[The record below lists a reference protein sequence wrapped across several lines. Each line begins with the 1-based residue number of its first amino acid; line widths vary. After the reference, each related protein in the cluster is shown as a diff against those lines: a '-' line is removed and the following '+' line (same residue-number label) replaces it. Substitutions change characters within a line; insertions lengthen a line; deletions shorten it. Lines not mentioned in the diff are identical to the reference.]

1 MRMQLYKMEF
11 YKIFH
16 RKIFWI
22 GILAILGLMFV
33 YFWFAEVGDERCVI
47 DGRSYSGYEAVQMNK
62 KITEEYAG
70 TVTDEKINQI
80 VDKYG
85 LPSELNESMP
95 GWKDGNYLNDFVT
108 RFFTNGSWE
117 NGVKPT
123 VRYRLKDTDL
133 WKAYKEYNENI
144 DSKSERN
151 DKKQM
156 KTEILSMWKFK
167 PTLEYTTGWK
177 VFGELLQFG
186 LILGSI
192 MIICVISGIF
202 AEESQTKM
210 LPLIFTT
217 VEGKRKDTSAKVLA
231 SFTITVLLY
240 AGITGSAWG
249 LCKIVYDLKGGY
261 DLTGVVISGSMW
273 KTVDKVPF
281 FSYLSVLLIL
291 GMLAFLSLNAIT
303 LCISAYQDSMF
314 GAVVA
319 TAICWAISLLVRIF
333 FGGLVWILV
342 DSMAMPMFL
351 IMQVNLNDI
360 YSIWYVIAVIAV
372 GVLAVSLTKGIL
384 HYKVKQVV

>member
-1 MRMQLYKMEF
+1 MRMQLYKMEL

-47 DGRSYSGYEAVQMNK
+47 DGRSHSGYEAVQMNK

-123 VRYRLKDTDL
+123 VRYRLKDTGL

-144 DSKSERN
+144 DSKSEKN

-261 DLTGVVISGSMW
+261 NLTGVVISGSMW

-319 TAICWAISLLVRIF
+319 TAICWAIPLLVRIF
-333 FGGLVWILV
+333 FDGLVWILV
-342 DSMAMPMFL
+342 DSMPMFL

-360 YSIWYVIAVIAV
+360 YSIWYVVAVIAV
-372 GVLAVSLTKGIL
+372 GMLAVSLTKGIL

>member
-1 MRMQLYKMEF
+1 MRMQLYKMEL

-47 DGRSYSGYEAVQMNK
+47 DGRSHSGYEAVQMNK

-240 AGITGSAWG
+240 AGITGSTWG

-261 DLTGVVISGSMW
+261 NLTGVVISGSMW

-319 TAICWAISLLVRIF
+319 TAICWAIPLLVRIF

-342 DSMAMPMFL
+342 DSMPMFL

-360 YSIWYVIAVIAV
+360 YSIWHVIAVIAV

>member
-1 MRMQLYKMEF
+1 MRMQLYKMEL

-47 DGRSYSGYEAVQMNK
+47 DGRSHSGYEAVQMNK

-85 LPSELNESMP
+85 LPSELNENMP

-123 VRYRLKDTDL
+123 ERYRLKDTDL

-144 DSKSERN
+144 DSKSEKN

-261 DLTGVVISGSMW
+261 NLTGVVISGSMW

-314 GAVVA
+314 GAVVV
-319 TAICWAISLLVRIF
+319 TAICWAIPLLVRIF
-333 FGGLVWILV
+333 FGGFVLILV
-342 DSMAMPMFL
+342 DSMPMFL

-360 YSIWYVIAVIAV
+360 YSIWYVVAVMAV

>member
-1 MRMQLYKMEF
+1 MRMQLYKMEL

-47 DGRSYSGYEAVQMNK
+47 DGRSHSGYEAVQMNK

-85 LPSELNESMP
+85 LPSELNENMP

-123 VRYRLKDTDL
+123 ERYRLKDTDL

-144 DSKSERN
+144 DSKSEKN

-261 DLTGVVISGSMW
+261 NLTGVVISGSMW

-281 FSYLSVLLIL
+281 FSYLSVLLIF
-291 GMLAFLSLNAIT
+291 GMLAFLSLNAII

-319 TAICWAISLLVRIF
+319 TAICWAIPLLVRIF
-333 FGGLVWILV
+333 FDGLVWILV
-342 DSMAMPMFL
+342 DSMPMFL

-360 YSIWYVIAVIAV
+360 YSIWHVIAVIAV

>member
-1 MRMQLYKMEF
+1 MRMQLYKMEL

-47 DGRSYSGYEAVQMNK
+47 DGRSHSGYEAVQMNK

-144 DSKSERN
+144 DSKSEKN

-156 KTEILSMWKFK
+156 KNEILSMWKFK

-240 AGITGSAWG
+240 AGITGSTWG

-261 DLTGVVISGSMW
+261 NLTGVVISGSMW

-319 TAICWAISLLVRIF
+319 TAICWAIPLLVRIF

-342 DSMAMPMFL
+342 DSMPMFL

-360 YSIWYVIAVIAV
+360 YSIWHVIAVIAV

>member
-1 MRMQLYKMEF
+1 MRMQLYKMEL

-16 RKIFWI
+16 GKIFWI

-85 LPSELNESMP
+85 LPSELNENMP

-117 NGVKPT
+117 NGVEPT
-123 VRYRLKDTDL
+123 ERYRLKDTDL

-144 DSKSERN
+144 DSKLEKN

-156 KTEILSMWKFK
+156 ENEILSMWKFK

-261 DLTGVVISGSMW
+261 NLTGVVISGSMW

-291 GMLAFLSLNAIT
+291 GMLAFSSLNAIT
-303 LCISAYQDSMF
+303 LCISAYQNSMF

-319 TAICWAISLLVRIF
+319 TAICWAIPLLVRIF
-333 FGGLVWILV
+333 FGGFVWILV
-342 DSMAMPMFL
+342 DSMPMFL

-360 YSIWYVIAVIAV
+360 YSIWYVVAVIAV
-372 GVLAVSLTKGIL
+372 GMLAVSLTKGIL

>member
-1 MRMQLYKMEF
+1 MRMQLYKMEL

-85 LPSELNESMP
+85 LPSELNENMP
-95 GWKDGNYLNDFVT
+95 GWKNGNYLNDFVT

-123 VRYRLKDTDL
+123 ERYRLKDTDL

-144 DSKSERN
+144 DSKSEKN

-261 DLTGVVISGSMW
+261 NLTGVVISGSMW

-281 FSYLSVLLIL
+281 FSYLSVLLIF

-314 GAVVA
+314 GAVVV
-319 TAICWAISLLVRIF
+319 TAICWAIPLLVRIF
-333 FGGLVWILV
+333 FGGFVLILV
-342 DSMAMPMFL
+342 DSMPMFL

>member
-1 MRMQLYKMEF
+1 MRMQLYKMEL

-85 LPSELNESMP
+85 LPSELNENMP
-95 GWKDGNYLNDFVT
+95 GWKNDNYLNDFVT

-123 VRYRLKDTDL
+123 ERYRLKDTDL

-144 DSKSERN
+144 DSKSEKN

-156 KTEILSMWKFK
+156 KNEILSMWKLK
-167 PTLEYTTGWK
+167 PTLEYTIGWK

-192 MIICVISGIF
+192 MILCVISGIF

-261 DLTGVVISGSMW
+261 NLTGVVISGSMW

-314 GAVVA
+314 GAVVV
-319 TAICWAISLLVRIF
+319 TAICWAIPLLVRIF
-333 FGGLVWILV
+333 FGGFVWILV
-342 DSMAMPMFL
+342 DSMPMFL

-360 YSIWYVIAVIAV
+360 YSIWYVVAVMAV

>member
-1 MRMQLYKMEF
+1 MRMQLYKMEL

-144 DSKSERN
+144 DSKSEKN

-156 KTEILSMWKFK
+156 KNEILSMWKFK

-240 AGITGSAWG
+240 AGITGSTWG

-261 DLTGVVISGSMW
+261 NLTGVVISGSMW

-314 GAVVA
+314 GAVVV
-319 TAICWAISLLVRIF
+319 TAICWAIPLFVRIF
-333 FGGLVWILV
+333 FGGFVWILV
-342 DSMAMPMFL
+342 DSMPMFL

-360 YSIWYVIAVIAV
+360 YSIWYVVAVIAV

>member
-1 MRMQLYKMEF
+1 MRMQLYKMEL

-47 DGRSYSGYEAVQMNK
+47 DGRSHSGYEAVQMNK

-144 DSKSERN
+144 DSKSEKN

-261 DLTGVVISGSMW
+261 NLTGVVISGSMW

-281 FSYLSVLLIL
+281 FSYLSVLLIF

-319 TAICWAISLLVRIF
+319 TAICWAIPLLVRIF
-333 FGGLVWILV
+333 FGGFVWILV
-342 DSMAMPMFL
+342 DSMPMFL

-360 YSIWYVIAVIAV
+360 YSIWYVVAVIAV

>member
-1 MRMQLYKMEF
+1 MRMQLYKMEL

-144 DSKSERN
+144 DSKSEKN

-261 DLTGVVISGSMW
+261 NLTGVVISGSMW

-319 TAICWAISLLVRIF
+319 TAICWAIPLLVRIF
-333 FGGLVWILV
+333 FDGLVWILV
-342 DSMAMPMFL
+342 DSMPMFL

-360 YSIWYVIAVIAV
+360 YSIWHVIAVIAV

>member
-1 MRMQLYKMEF
+1 MRMQLYKMEL

-85 LPSELNESMP
+85 LPSELNENMP
-95 GWKDGNYLNDFVT
+95 GWKNGNYLNDFIT

-123 VRYRLKDTDL
+123 ERYRLKDTDL

-144 DSKSERN
+144 DSKSEKN

-249 LCKIVYDLKGGY
+249 LCKIMYDLKGGY
-261 DLTGVVISGSMW
+261 NLTGVVISGSMW

-314 GAVVA
+314 GAVVV
-319 TAICWAISLLVRIF
+319 TAICWAIPLFVRIF
-333 FGGLVWILV
+333 FGGFVWILV
-342 DSMAMPMFL
+342 DSMPMFL

-360 YSIWYVIAVIAV
+360 YSIWYVVAVIAV
-372 GVLAVSLTKGIL
+372 GMLAVSLTKGIL

>member
-1 MRMQLYKMEF
+1 MRMQLYKMEL

-85 LPSELNESMP
+85 LPSELNENMP

-123 VRYRLKDTDL
+123 ERYRLKDTDL

-144 DSKSERN
+144 DSKSEKN

-156 KTEILSMWKFK
+156 ETEILSMWKFK

-217 VEGKRKDTSAKVLA
+217 VEGKRKDTSVKVLA

-240 AGITGSAWG
+240 AGITGSTWG

-261 DLTGVVISGSMW
+261 NLTGVVISGSMW

-319 TAICWAISLLVRIF
+319 TAICWAIPLLVRIF

-342 DSMAMPMFL
+342 DSMPMFL

>member
-1 MRMQLYKMEF
+1 MRMQLYKMEL

-47 DGRSYSGYEAVQMNK
+47 DGRSHSGYEAVQMNK

-123 VRYRLKDTDL
+123 VRYRLKDTGL

-144 DSKSERN
+144 DSKSEKN

-261 DLTGVVISGSMW
+261 NLTGVVISGSMW

-314 GAVVA
+314 GAVVV
-319 TAICWAISLLVRIF
+319 TAICWAIPLLVRIF
-333 FGGLVWILV
+333 FGGFVWILV
-342 DSMAMPMFL
+342 DSMPMFL

-360 YSIWYVIAVIAV
+360 YSIWYVVAVIAV

-384 HYKVKQVV
+384 HCKVKQVV

>member
-1 MRMQLYKMEF
+1 MRMQLYKMEL

-47 DGRSYSGYEAVQMNK
+47 DGWSYSGYEAVQMNK

-85 LPSELNESMP
+85 LPSELNENMP
-95 GWKDGNYLNDFVT
+95 GWKNGNYLNDFVT

-123 VRYRLKDTDL
+123 ERYRLKDTDL

-144 DSKSERN
+144 DSKSEKN

-156 KTEILSMWKFK
+156 KNEILSMLNLK

-261 DLTGVVISGSMW
+261 NLTGVVISGSMW

-319 TAICWAISLLVRIF
+319 TAICWAIPLLVRIF
-333 FGGLVWILV
+333 FGGFVWILV
-342 DSMAMPMFL
+342 DSMPMFL

-360 YSIWYVIAVIAV
+360 YSIWCVVAVIAV

>member
-1 MRMQLYKMEF
+1 MRMQLYKMEL

-85 LPSELNESMP
+85 LPSELNENMP
-95 GWKDGNYLNDFVT
+95 GWKNGNYLNDFVT

-123 VRYRLKDTDL
+123 ERYRLKDTDL

-144 DSKSERN
+144 DSKSEKN

-249 LCKIVYDLKGGY
+249 LRKIVYDLKGEY
-261 DLTGVVISGSMW
+261 NLTGAVISGSMW

-314 GAVVA
+314 GAVVV
-319 TAICWAISLLVRIF
+319 TAICWAIPLLVRIF
-333 FGGLVWILV
+333 FGGFVWILV
-342 DSMAMPMFL
+342 DSMPMFL

-360 YSIWYVIAVIAV
+360 YSIWYVVAVIAV
-372 GVLAVSLTKGIL
+372 GMLAVSLTKGIL

>member
-1 MRMQLYKMEF
+1 MRIQLYKMEL

-85 LPSELNESMP
+85 LPSELNENMS
-95 GWKDGNYLNDFVT
+95 GWKNGNYLNDFVT

-123 VRYRLKDTDL
+123 ERYRLKDTDL

-144 DSKSERN
+144 DSKSEKN
-151 DKKQM
+151 DKKHM
-156 KTEILSMWKFK
+156 ENEISLMWKLK

-202 AEESQTKM
+202 AEESQTRM

-261 DLTGVVISGSMW
+261 NLTGVVISGSMW

-314 GAVVA
+314 GAVVV
-319 TAICWAISLLVRIF
+319 TAICWAIPLLVRIF
-333 FGGLVWILV
+333 FGGFVWILV
-342 DSMAMPMFL
+342 DSMPMFL

-360 YSIWYVIAVIAV
+360 YSIWYVVAVIAV

>member
-1 MRMQLYKMEF
+1 MRMQLYKMEL

-47 DGRSYSGYEAVQMNK
+47 DGRSHSGYEAVQMNK

-123 VRYRLKDTDL
+123 VRYRLKVTDL

-144 DSKSERN
+144 DSKSEKN

-261 DLTGVVISGSMW
+261 NLTGVVISGSMW

-281 FSYLSVLLIL
+281 FSYLSVLLIF
-291 GMLAFLSLNAIT
+291 GTLAFLSLNAIT

-314 GAVVA
+314 GAVVV
-319 TAICWAISLLVRIF
+319 TAICWAIPLLVRIF
-333 FGGLVWILV
+333 FGGFVWILV
-342 DSMAMPMFL
+342 DSMPMFL

-360 YSIWYVIAVIAV
+360 YSIWYVVAVIAV

-384 HYKVKQVV
+384 HCKVKQVV

>member
-1 MRMQLYKMEF
+1 MRMQLYKMEL

-47 DGRSYSGYEAVQMNK
+47 DGRSHSGYEAVQMNK

-85 LPSELNESMP
+85 LPSELNENMP

-123 VRYRLKDTDL
+123 ERYRLKDTDL

-144 DSKSERN
+144 DSKSEKN

-261 DLTGVVISGSMW
+261 NLTGVVISGSMW

-291 GMLAFLSLNAIT
+291 GTLAFLSLNAIT

-319 TAICWAISLLVRIF
+319 TAICWAIPLLVRIF

-342 DSMAMPMFL
+342 DSMPMFL

-360 YSIWYVIAVIAV
+360 YSIWHVIAVIAV

>member
-1 MRMQLYKMEF
+1 MRMQLYKMEL

-85 LPSELNESMP
+85 LPSELNENMP

-123 VRYRLKDTDL
+123 ERYRLKDTDL

-144 DSKSERN
+144 DSKSEKN

-261 DLTGVVISGSMW
+261 NLTGVVISGSMW

-291 GMLAFLSLNAIT
+291 GMLAFLSLNAII

-319 TAICWAISLLVRIF
+319 TAICWAIPLLVRIF
-333 FGGLVWILV
+333 FGGFVWILV
-342 DSMAMPMFL
+342 DSMPMFL

-360 YSIWYVIAVIAV
+360 YSIWYVVAVIAV

>member
-1 MRMQLYKMEF
+1 MRMQLYKMEL

-85 LPSELNESMP
+85 LPSELNENMP
-95 GWKDGNYLNDFVT
+95 GWKNGNYLNDFIT

-123 VRYRLKDTDL
+123 ERYRLKDTDL

-144 DSKSERN
+144 DSKSEKN
-151 DKKQM
+151 DKKHM
-156 KTEILSMWKFK
+156 ENEISLMWKLK

-261 DLTGVVISGSMW
+261 NLTGVVISGSMW

-314 GAVVA
+314 GAVVV
-319 TAICWAISLLVRIF
+319 TAICWAIPLLVRIF
-333 FGGLVWILV
+333 FGGFVWILV
-342 DSMAMPMFL
+342 DSMPMFL

-360 YSIWYVIAVIAV
+360 YSIWYVVAVIAV

>member
-1 MRMQLYKMEF
+1 MRMQLYKMEL

-85 LPSELNESMP
+85 LPSELNENMP

-123 VRYRLKDTDL
+123 ERYRLKDTDL

-144 DSKSERN
+144 DSKSEKN

-156 KTEILSMWKFK
+156 KNEILSTWKLK

-261 DLTGVVISGSMW
+261 NLTGVVISGSMW

-314 GAVVA
+314 GAVVV
-319 TAICWAISLLVRIF
+319 TAICWAIPLLVRIF
-333 FGGLVWILV
+333 FGGFIWILV
-342 DSMAMPMFL
+342 DSMPMFL

-360 YSIWYVIAVIAV
+360 YSIWYVVAVIAV
-372 GVLAVSLTKGIL
+372 GMLAVSLTKGIL

>member
-1 MRMQLYKMEF
+1 MRMQLYKMEL

-85 LPSELNESMP
+85 LPSELNENMS
-95 GWKDGNYLNDFVT
+95 GWKNGNYLNDFVT

-123 VRYRLKDTDL
+123 ERYRLKDTDL
-133 WKAYKEYNENI
+133 WKAYKGYNENI
-144 DSKSERN
+144 DSKSEKN
-151 DKKQM
+151 NKKQM
-156 KTEILSMWKFK
+156 KNEILSMRKLK
-167 PTLEYTTGWK
+167 PTLKYTTGWK

-192 MIICVISGIF
+192 MITCVISGIF

-261 DLTGVVISGSMW
+261 NLTGVVISGSMW

-314 GAVVA
+314 GAVVV
-319 TAICWAISLLVRIF
+319 TAICWAIPLFVRIF
-333 FGGLVWILV
+333 FGGFVWILV
-342 DSMAMPMFL
+342 DSMPMFL

-360 YSIWYVIAVIAV
+360 YSIWYVVAVIAV
-372 GVLAVSLTKGIL
+372 GMLAVSLTKGIL

>member
-1 MRMQLYKMEF
+1 MRMQLYKMEL

-47 DGRSYSGYEAVQMNK
+47 DGRSHSGYEAVQMNK

-85 LPSELNESMP
+85 LPSELNENMP

-123 VRYRLKDTDL
+123 ERYRLKDTDL

-144 DSKSERN
+144 DSKSEKN

-261 DLTGVVISGSMW
+261 NLTGVVISGSMW

-291 GMLAFLSLNAIT
+291 GTLAFLSLNAIT

-314 GAVVA
+314 GAVVV
-319 TAICWAISLLVRIF
+319 TAICWAIPLLVRIF
-333 FGGLVWILV
+333 FGGFVWILV
-342 DSMAMPMFL
+342 DSMPMFL

-360 YSIWYVIAVIAV
+360 YSIWHVIAVIAV

>member
-1 MRMQLYKMEF
+1 MRMQLYKMEL

-47 DGRSYSGYEAVQMNK
+47 DGWSYSGYEAVQMNK

-85 LPSELNESMP
+85 LPSELNENMP
-95 GWKDGNYLNDFVT
+95 GWKNGNYLNDFVT

-123 VRYRLKDTDL
+123 ERYRLKDTDL

-144 DSKSERN
+144 DSKSEKN

-156 KTEILSMWKFK
+156 KNEILSMWKFK

-261 DLTGVVISGSMW
+261 NLTGVVISGSMW

-291 GMLAFLSLNAIT
+291 GTLAFLSLNAIT

-314 GAVVA
+314 GAVVV
-319 TAICWAISLLVRIF
+319 TAICWAIPLLVRIF
-333 FGGLVWILV
+333 FGGFVWILV
-342 DSMAMPMFL
+342 DSMPMFL

>member
-1 MRMQLYKMEF
+1 MRMQLYKMEL

-16 RKIFWI
+16 GKIFWI

-85 LPSELNESMP
+85 LPSELNENMP
-95 GWKDGNYLNDFVT
+95 GWKNGNYLNDFVT
-108 RFFTNGSWE
+108 RFFKNGSWE

-123 VRYRLKDTDL
+123 ERYRLKDTDL

-144 DSKSERN
+144 DSKSEKN

-156 KTEILSMWKFK
+156 ETEMLSMWKFK

-177 VFGELLQFG
+177 VLGELLQFG

-202 AEESQTKM
+202 AEESQTRM

-261 DLTGVVISGSMW
+261 NLTGVVISGSMW

-281 FSYLSVLLIL
+281 FSYLSALLIL

-319 TAICWAISLLVRIF
+319 TAICWAIPLLVRIF
-333 FGGLVWILV
+333 LV
-342 DSMAMPMFL
+342 DLYGF
-351 IMQVNLNDI
+351 
-360 YSIWYVIAVIAV
+360 WWTRCRCF
-372 GVLAVSLTKGIL
+372 SLCR
-384 HYKVKQVV
+384 

>member
-1 MRMQLYKMEF
+1 MRMQLYKMEL

-123 VRYRLKDTDL
+123 ERYRLKDTDL

-144 DSKSERN
+144 DSKSEKN

-192 MIICVISGIF
+192 MILCVISGIF

-261 DLTGVVISGSMW
+261 NLTGVVISGSMW

-314 GAVVA
+314 GAVVV
-319 TAICWAISLLVRIF
+319 TAICWAIPLLVRIF
-333 FGGLVWILV
+333 FGGFVWILV
-342 DSMAMPMFL
+342 DSMPMFL

-360 YSIWYVIAVIAV
+360 YSIWYVVAVIAV

>member
-1 MRMQLYKMEF
+1 MRMQLYKMEL

-33 YFWFAEVGDERCVI
+33 YFWFAEVGDERCII
-47 DGRSYSGYEAVQMNK
+47 DGRSHSGYEAVQMNK

-144 DSKSERN
+144 DSKSEKN

-217 VEGKRKDTSAKVLA
+217 VEGKRKNTSAKVLA

-261 DLTGVVISGSMW
+261 NLTGVVISGSMW

-314 GAVVA
+314 GAVVV
-319 TAICWAISLLVRIF
+319 TAICWAIPLLVRIF
-333 FGGLVWILV
+333 FGGFVWILV
-342 DSMAMPMFL
+342 DSMPMFL

-360 YSIWYVIAVIAV
+360 YSIWHVIAVIAV

>member
-1 MRMQLYKMEF
+1 MRMQLYKMEL

-47 DGRSYSGYEAVQMNK
+47 DGRSHSGYEAVQMNK

-95 GWKDGNYLNDFVT
+95 GWKDGNYLNDSVT

-144 DSKSERN
+144 DSKSEKN

-261 DLTGVVISGSMW
+261 NLTGVVISGSMW

-281 FSYLSVLLIL
+281 FSYLSVLLIF

-319 TAICWAISLLVRIF
+319 TAICWAIPLLVRIF
-333 FGGLVWILV
+333 FDGLVWILV
-342 DSMAMPMFL
+342 DSMPMFL

-360 YSIWYVIAVIAV
+360 YSIWYVVAVIAV

>member
-1 MRMQLYKMEF
+1 
-11 YKIFH
+11 
-16 RKIFWI
+16 
-22 GILAILGLMFV
+22 
-33 YFWFAEVGDERCVI
+33 
-47 DGRSYSGYEAVQMNK
+47 
-62 KITEEYAG
+62 
-70 TVTDEKINQI
+70 
-80 VDKYG
+80 
-85 LPSELNESMP
+85 MP

-261 DLTGVVISGSMW
+261 NLTGVVISGSMW

-314 GAVVA
+314 GAVVV
-319 TAICWAISLLVRIF
+319 TAICWAIPLLVRIF
-333 FGGLVWILV
+333 FGGFVWILV
-342 DSMAMPMFL
+342 DSMPMFL

-360 YSIWYVIAVIAV
+360 YSIWYVVAVIAV

>member
-1 MRMQLYKMEF
+1 MRMQLYKMEL

-47 DGRSYSGYEAVQMNK
+47 DGRSHSGYEAVQMNK

-85 LPSELNESMP
+85 LPSELNENMP

-123 VRYRLKDTDL
+123 ERYRLKDTDL

-144 DSKSERN
+144 DSKSEKN

-261 DLTGVVISGSMW
+261 NLTGVVISGSMW

-291 GMLAFLSLNAIT
+291 GTLAFLSLNAIT

-314 GAVVA
+314 GAVVV
-319 TAICWAISLLVRIF
+319 TAICWAIPLLVRIF
-333 FGGLVWILV
+333 FGGFVWILV
-342 DSMAMPMFL
+342 DSMPMFL

-360 YSIWYVIAVIAV
+360 YSIWYVVAVIAV

>member
-1 MRMQLYKMEF
+1 MRMQLYKMEL

-47 DGRSYSGYEAVQMNK
+47 DGRSHSGYEAVQMNK

-144 DSKSERN
+144 DSKSEKN

-261 DLTGVVISGSMW
+261 NLTGVVISGSMW

-291 GMLAFLSLNAIT
+291 GTLAFLSLNAIT

-314 GAVVA
+314 GAVVV
-319 TAICWAISLLVRIF
+319 TAICWAIPLLVRIF
-333 FGGLVWILV
+333 FDGLVWILV
-342 DSMAMPMFL
+342 DSMPMFL

-360 YSIWYVIAVIAV
+360 YSIWYVVAVIAV
-372 GVLAVSLTKGIL
+372 GMLAVFLTKGIL

>member
-1 MRMQLYKMEF
+1 MRMQLYKMEL

-47 DGRSYSGYEAVQMNK
+47 DGRSHSGYEAVQMNK

-144 DSKSERN
+144 DSKSEKN

-261 DLTGVVISGSMW
+261 NLTGVVISGSMW

-281 FSYLSVLLIL
+281 ISYLSVLLIL

-319 TAICWAISLLVRIF
+319 TAICWAIPLLVRIF
-333 FGGLVWILV
+333 FDGLVWILV
-342 DSMAMPMFL
+342 DSMPMFL

-360 YSIWYVIAVIAV
+360 YSIWYVVAVIAV
-372 GVLAVSLTKGIL
+372 GMLAVSLTKGIL

>member
-1 MRMQLYKMEF
+1 MRMQLYKMEL

-47 DGRSYSGYEAVQMNK
+47 DGWSYSGYEAVQMNK

-85 LPSELNESMP
+85 LPSELNENMP
-95 GWKDGNYLNDFVT
+95 GWKNGNYLNDFVT

-123 VRYRLKDTDL
+123 ERYRLKDTDL

-144 DSKSERN
+144 DSKSEKN
-151 DKKQM
+151 DKKHM
-156 KTEILSMWKFK
+156 ENEISLMWKLK

-202 AEESQTKM
+202 AEESQTRM

-231 SFTITVLLY
+231 SFTITALLY

-249 LCKIVYDLKGGY
+249 LCKIVYDLKGEY
-261 DLTGVVISGSMW
+261 NLTGVVISGSMW
-273 KTVDKVPF
+273 KTVDRVPF

-303 LCISAYQDSMF
+303 LCISAYQNSMF

-319 TAICWAISLLVRIF
+319 TAICWAIPLLVRIF
-333 FGGLVWILV
+333 FGGFVWILV
-342 DSMAMPMFL
+342 DSMPMFL

-360 YSIWYVIAVIAV
+360 YSIWCVVAVIAV

>member
-1 MRMQLYKMEF
+1 MRMQLYKMEL

-47 DGRSYSGYEAVQMNK
+47 DGRSHSGYEAVQMNK

-85 LPSELNESMP
+85 LPSELNENMP

-123 VRYRLKDTDL
+123 EQYRLKDTDL

-144 DSKSERN
+144 DSKSEKN

-261 DLTGVVISGSMW
+261 NLTGVVISGSMW

-291 GMLAFLSLNAIT
+291 GTLAFLSLNAIT

-314 GAVVA
+314 GAVVV
-319 TAICWAISLLVRIF
+319 TAICWAIPLLVRIF
-333 FGGLVWILV
+333 FGGFVWILV
-342 DSMAMPMFL
+342 DSMPMFL

-360 YSIWYVIAVIAV
+360 YSIWHVIAVIAV

>member
-1 MRMQLYKMEF
+1 MRMQLYKMEL

-47 DGRSYSGYEAVQMNK
+47 DGRSHSGYEAVQMNK

-123 VRYRLKDTDL
+123 VRYRLKDTGL

-144 DSKSERN
+144 DSKSEKN

-261 DLTGVVISGSMW
+261 NLTGVVISGSMW

-319 TAICWAISLLVRIF
+319 TAICWAIPLLVRIF
-333 FGGLVWILV
+333 FGGFVWILV
-342 DSMAMPMFL
+342 DSMPMFL

-360 YSIWYVIAVIAV
+360 YSIWYVVAVIAV
-372 GVLAVSLTKGIL
+372 GMLAVFLTKGIL

>member
-1 MRMQLYKMEF
+1 MRMQLYKMEL

-47 DGRSYSGYEAVQMNK
+47 DGRSHSGYEAVQMNK

-95 GWKDGNYLNDFVT
+95 GWKDGNYLNDSVT

-144 DSKSERN
+144 DSKSEKN

-210 LPLIFTT
+210 IPLIFTT

-261 DLTGVVISGSMW
+261 NLTGVVISGSMW

-281 FSYLSVLLIL
+281 FSYLSVLLIF

-319 TAICWAISLLVRIF
+319 TAICWAIPLLVRIF
-333 FGGLVWILV
+333 FDGLVWILV
-342 DSMAMPMFL
+342 DSMPMFL

-360 YSIWYVIAVIAV
+360 YSIWYVVAVIAV
-372 GVLAVSLTKGIL
+372 GMLAVFLTKGIL

>member
-1 MRMQLYKMEF
+1 MRMQLYKMEL

-47 DGRSYSGYEAVQMNK
+47 DGRSHSGYEAVQMNK

-85 LPSELNESMP
+85 LPSELNENMS
-95 GWKDGNYLNDFVT
+95 GWKNGNYLNDFVT

-123 VRYRLKDTDL
+123 ERYRLKDTDL
-133 WKAYKEYNENI
+133 WKAYKGYNENI
-144 DSKSERN
+144 DSKSEKN
-151 DKKQM
+151 NKKQM
-156 KTEILSMWKFK
+156 KNEILSMRKLK
-167 PTLEYTTGWK
+167 PTLKYTTGWK

-192 MIICVISGIF
+192 MITCVISGIF

-261 DLTGVVISGSMW
+261 NLTGVVISGSMW

-314 GAVVA
+314 GAVVV
-319 TAICWAISLLVRIF
+319 TAICWAIPLLVRIF
-333 FGGLVWILV
+333 FGGFVWILV
-342 DSMAMPMFL
+342 DSMPMFL

-360 YSIWYVIAVIAV
+360 YSIWYVVAVMAV

>member
-1 MRMQLYKMEF
+1 MRMQLYKMEL

-47 DGRSYSGYEAVQMNK
+47 DGRSHSGYEAVQMNK

-85 LPSELNESMP
+85 LPSELNENMP
-95 GWKDGNYLNDFVT
+95 GWKNGNYLNDFVT

-123 VRYRLKDTDL
+123 ERYRLKDTDL

-144 DSKSERN
+144 DSKSEKN

-261 DLTGVVISGSMW
+261 NLTGVVISGSMW

-281 FSYLSVLLIL
+281 ISYLSVLLIL

-319 TAICWAISLLVRIF
+319 TAICWAIPLLVRIF

-342 DSMAMPMFL
+342 DSMPMFL

-360 YSIWYVIAVIAV
+360 YSIWHVIAVIAV